1 MMNISMTATMPVREA
16 AAGYRR
22 VGATI
27 SAIEDLLDTCPDGIF
42 EATIRDLAAVAG
54 CDVDT
59 VREAISAL
67 DPADHVLSVDV
78 TAVSEIEPF
87 TLEWAPVTA
96 IVNLLLD
103 WDLLT
108 IEIATEELAQW
119 LAASQTLATRALD
132 RLGRFPGVKVC
143 RPFVGGTVKIAIDPH
158 GCPLTAEVPA
168 MVA

>member
-1 MMNISMTATMPVREA
+1 MNISMTATMPVLGAAEA
-16 AAGYRR
+16 YRR
-22 VGATI
+22 VGAAV

-42 EATIRDLAAVAG
+42 EGTIRDLAAVAG
-54 CDVDT
+54 CDGDT
-59 VREAISAL
+59 AREAISAL

-78 TAVSEIEPF
+78 TDVSEIESF

-108 IEIATEELAQW
+108 LEITTEELAQW
-119 LAASQTLATRALD
+119 LAVSRRLATRALD
-132 RLGRFPGVKVC
+132 RLEWLPGVKVR
-143 RPFVGGTVKIAIDPH
+143 RPCDGGTVGIAIDLH
-158 GCPLTAEVPA
+158 GCPLTAEGPA

>member
-1 MMNISMTATMPVREA
+1 MNNSMTATMPVLGAAEA
-16 AAGYRR
+16 YRR
-22 VGATI
+22 IGAAI
-27 SAIEDLLDTCPDGIF
+27 SAIEDLLDTCPDGNF
-42 EATIRDLAAVAG
+42 EGTIRDLAAVAG
-54 CDVDT
+54 CDVDM
-59 VREAISAL
+59 VREAIAAL

-78 TAVSEIEPF
+78 AHVSEIACF

-108 IEIATEELAQW
+108 LEITTEELAQW
-119 LAASQTLATRALD
+119 LAVSRRLATRALD
-132 RLGRFPGVKVC
+132 LLGRYPGVNVR
-143 RPFVGGTVKIAIDPH
+143 RPFDGGTVRIAIDPH